1 VGILIEVDNLNYRH
15 PNSEPGMLS
24 ALRGINL
31 RIAEGEYVAL
41 IGANGSGKTT
51 LARHLNALLRPT
63 SGSVRI
69 GDLDTQNPR
78 NYAAIRAMVGMVF
91 QSPEDQIIATTV
103 EEDVAFGPE
112 NLGIAPQEIRER
124 VNTALQNTGM
134 SEFRLRPPHQ
144 LSAGQVQRLALAG
157 ILAMRPRCI
166 IFDEP
171 TAMLDPVGRKDVQAL
186 LSQLHKEGITILY
199 ITHFME
205 EAVRAERVV
214 VLCQGQV
221 ALDGSPAQVFNDAPS
236 LNKSGLERPPA
247 AVLADVLRPQIPQLA
262 GNILTVE
269 ELTQSLLACPIP
281 SGRILEQPPVE
292 DEQPTPLIKVHDLGY
307 TYLKG
312 TPFAERALTGASLR
326 VDEQRSHG
334 LIGATGSGKSTLLQ
348 HLNGLIRP
356 QEGTVRV
363 GPYDLN
369 DPKIEL
375 KTVCQL
381 VGMSFQIPETQF
393 FEQYVGDEIAFGP
406 RQMGIKA
413 AGLVQQVRQAMEMVG
428 LDFEDYKDRLVFT
441 LSGGEKRKV
450 ALASVLA
457 LHPRILALDE
467 PLAGLDPLS
476 RRDLLEN
483 LREWQS
489 SGVTMVVSS
498 HYMEDLVELVGVVT
512 VLKNGKDVISGALAK
527 VFSRRDE
534 LEEAG
539 LEAPLVTQVA
549 ASMLKSGW
557 ALPRGLVRQDELVRA
572 VAELVK
578 AGVHE

>member
-1 VGILIEVDNLNYRH
+1 MLIEIENLTYGH
-15 PNSEPGMLS
+15 PNKEPGMLP
-24 ALRGINL
+24 ALRGISL
-31 RIAEGEYVAL
+31 RIAEGEYVAV

-51 LARHLNALLRPT
+51 LARHFNALLQPT

-69 GDLDTQNPR
+69 SGLDTKNPR
-78 NYAAIRAMVGMVF
+78 NHAAIRAMVGMVF

-112 NLGIAPQEIRER
+112 NLGIVPQEIRER
-124 VNTALQNTGM
+124 VNAALQVTGM
-134 SEFRLRPPHQ
+134 ADFRLRPPHQ

-199 ITHFME
+199 ITHYME
-205 EAVRAERVV
+205 EAVLAERVV
-214 VLCQGQV
+214 ILDHGQV
-221 ALDGSPAQVFNDAPS
+221 AADGTPAQVFNNTDS
-236 LNKSGLERPPA
+236 LNKAGLDRPPA
-247 AVLADVLRPQIPQLA
+247 ARLADLLRPYIPQFA
-262 GNILTVE
+262 EGIYTVE
-269 ELTQSLLACPIP
+269 EMTRALQECPVP
-281 SGRILEQPPVE
+281 SGKIIEQTALETELQSS
-292 DEQPTPLIKVHDLGY
+292 LITVHDLGY

-312 TPFAERALTGASLR
+312 TPFAERALTGANLK
-326 VDEQRSHG
+326 VDEHFSHG

-369 DPKIEL
+369 DPKVAL

-381 VGMSFQIPETQF
+381 VGMAFQIPETQF

-406 RQMGIKA
+406 RQMGIRTEN
-413 AGLVQQVRQAMEMVG
+413 LVEQVKQAMAMVG
-428 LDFEDYKDRLVFT
+428 LDFDGYKDRLLFT

-476 RRDLLEN
+476 RRDLLQN
-483 LREWQS
+483 LRQWQAD
-489 SGVTMVVSS
+489 GTTMVVSS
-498 HYMEDLVELVGVVT
+498 HYMEDLVELVGAVT
-512 VLKNGKDVISGALAK
+512 VLKNGNDVISGSLAE
-527 VFSRRDE
+527 VFSQVER

-539 LEAPLVTQVA
+539 LEPPLVPRVA
-549 ASMLKSGW
+549 DSMQKMGW
-557 ALPRGLVRQDELVRA
+557 ALPTGLVHQDDLVRA
-572 VAELVK
+572 VSALEK
-578 AGVHE
+578 AGAHG

>member
-1 VGILIEVDNLNYRH
+1 MLIEVDNLIYSH
-15 PNSEPGMLS
+15 PNKEPGMLP
-24 ALRGINL
+24 ALRGISL
-31 RIAEGEYVAL
+31 RIAEGEFVAL

-51 LARHLNALLRPT
+51 LARHLNALLLPT
-63 SGSVRI
+63 SGSVRVN
-69 GDLDTQNPR
+69 GLATHNLKNHR
-78 NYAAIRAMVGMVF
+78 AIRATVGMVF

-112 NLGIAPQEIRER
+112 NLGIPSLEIRER
-124 VNTALQNTGM
+124 VSAALQGTGM
-134 SEFRLRPPHQ
+134 LDFRLRPPHQ
-144 LSAGQVQRLALAG
+144 LSAGQVQRVALAG

-166 IFDEP
+166 ILDEP
-171 TAMLDPVGRKDVQAL
+171 TALLDPAGRKEVQAL
-186 LSQLHKEGITILY
+186 LARLHAEGITILY

-205 EAVRAERVV
+205 EAVRAERLI
-214 VLCQGQV
+214 VLYQGQV
-221 ALDGSPAQVFNDAPS
+221 ELDGPPALIFNDPGI
-236 LNKSGLERPPA
+236 LHKTGLQRPPA
-247 AVLADVLRPQIPQLA
+247 TALADALRPSIPGLVE
-262 GNILTVE
+262 NLLTVE
-269 ELTQSLLACPIP
+269 DLLKSLEECPVPAAAILEKPSPELTP
-281 SGRILEQPPVE
+281 RE
-292 DEQPTPLIKVHDLGY
+292 TLIDVRDLGY

-312 TPFAERALTGASLR
+312 TPFAERALSGVNLK
-326 VDEQRSHG
+326 VEEQRSHG

-363 GPYDLN
+363 GPYHLN

-381 VGMSFQIPETQF
+381 VGMAFQIPETQF

-413 AGLVQQVRQAMEMVG
+413 ESLVQQVRQAMEMVG

-457 LHPRILALDE
+457 LHPAILALDE

-476 RRDLLEN
+476 RHDLLEN
-483 LREWQS
+483 LKKWQA
-489 SGVTMVVSS
+489 SGVTMIISS
-498 HYMEDLVELVGVVT
+498 HYMEDLVELVEAVT
-512 VLKNGKDVISGALAK
+512 LLKHGKDVISGSLAE
-527 VFSRRDE
+527 VFSRRE
-534 LEEAG
+534 VLEEAG
-539 LEAPLVTQVA
+539 LEVPLVTRVA
-549 ASMLKSGW
+549 ASMRKSGW
-557 ALPRGLVRQDELVRA
+557 TLPEGLVRQDELVRA

-578 AGVHE
+578 VGVHE

>member
-1 VGILIEVDNLNYRH
+1 MGMLIEIDNLNYSH
-15 PNSEPGMLS
+15 PNRDPGMLP
-24 ALRGINL
+24 ALRGISL

-51 LARHLNALLRPT
+51 LARHLNALLLPT
-63 SGSVRI
+63 NGSVRI
-69 GDLDTQNPR
+69 GDLDTKNPR
-78 NYAAIRAMVGMVF
+78 NHAAIRAMVGMVF

-112 NLGIAPQEIRER
+112 NLGIAPEEIRER
-124 VNTALQNTGM
+124 VNIALRNTGM
-134 SEFRLRPPHQ
+134 SGFRLRPPHQ

-171 TAMLDPVGRKDVQAL
+171 TAMLDPVGRKDVQVL
-186 LSQLHKEGITILY
+186 LSQLHKEGITVLY

-205 EAVRAERVV
+205 EAVLAERVV
-214 VLCQGQV
+214 VLYQGQIT
-221 ALDGSPAQVFNDAPS
+221 LDGSPSQVFNDAVA
-236 LNKSGLERPPA
+236 LNKAGLERPPA
-247 AVLADVLRPQIPQLA
+247 AVLADGLRAHIPQLA
-262 GNILTVE
+262 ENILTPD
-269 ELTQSLLACPIP
+269 ELTQSLMACPVP
-281 SGRILEQPPVE
+281 SGRILEQSPVK
-292 DEQPTPLIKVHDLGY
+292 DEQHTPLIEAHDLGY
-307 TYLKG
+307 IYLKG
-312 TPFAERALTGASLR
+312 TPFAERALNGANLQ
-326 VDEQRSHG
+326 VDEQCSHG

-363 GPYDLN
+363 GPYHLN
-369 DPKIEL
+369 DLKIEL

-406 RQMGIKA
+406 RQMGIK
-413 AGLVQQVRQAMEMVG
+413 GESLVQQVRQAMEMVG
-428 LDFEDYKDRLVFT
+428 LDFAGFKDRLLFT

-483 LREWQS
+483 LSEWQA

-498 HYMEDLVELVGVVT
+498 HYMEDLVELVRAVT
-512 VLKNGKDVISGALAK
+512 VLKNGKNVISGSLAE
-527 VFSRRDE
+527 VFSQ
-534 LEEAG
+534 LEGLGEAG
-539 LEAPLVTQVA
+539 LEAPLVTRVA
-549 ASMLKSGW
+549 ARLRKSGW
-557 ALPRGLVRQDELVRA
+557 ALPQGLVRQDELARA
-572 VAELVK
+572 VAELLKV
-578 AGVHE
+578 GVHE